1 MLGECFPLPKHAI
14 SMKFYGVVGCV
25 EPSTIFG
32 TQMEFY
38 RVAGCVKPSVI
49 FGTRMER
56 HIGKCLE
63 ITFRLIAEVTF
74 IRVFEIPSRFTD
86 EMS

>member
-14 SMKFYGVVGCV
+14 SMEFYRVVGCV
-25 EPSTIFG
+25 EPFTIFG
-32 TQMEFY
+32 TQMEFCQ
-38 RVAGCVKPSVI
+38 VACCVKPSVI

-63 ITFRLIAEVTF
+63 TTFRFIAEVTF
-74 IRVFEIPSRFTD
+74 IRVVEIPSRSTD